1 MFHHGSLKQKRR
13 RGRTL
18 IGRGFSGSRVVETLT
33 GPQKRDRHPTVP
45 TGFQAGAS
53 KKTGYRGIGES
64 RNRASGKSRFRA
76 SKVSRNVVSEA
87 SRNQGVIPTYAHLE
101 ASAFSIQSH

>member
-13 RGRTL
+13 RGRSFGTGL
-18 IGRGFSGSRVVETLT
+18 AAEWLNDWRKNET
-33 GPQKRDRHPTVP
+33 PPYP